1 MEKLEDNIDKFLL
14 RRIAYN
20 IPEKAKLKRVKL
32 KGEILDSPV
41 LASKKYHLNEHL
53 GFKNYDQIILE
64 FESILRENFDS
75 HCDISSFYR
84 NIKDLII
91 TEEKSTIITTIKRL
105 LGRSD
110 EGLFYPESNE
120 IALMSDNNGRDI
132 LFHELL
138 HLASSKVTPENI
150 VFTGFCQGKDL
161 GEKITGECINE
172 GYTEYLN
179 CKYFI
184 QRDSIYYDDDKIIA
198 RGIEDIIGSSKMEE
212 LYFNSDLKG
221 LINELS
227 KYCSEQ
233 VVNNLVARL
242 DTLTEG
248 RRPTRSK
255 VYRVFAEARQTIAGI
270 KINKVR
276 TQYSQGQISEVE
288 KEKQILFAKLY
299 SRDALIFEQDA
310 HIEKEE
316 SGIRII
322 DHNNNVFIDNKA
334 NIKVEIPVYHYQVKK

>member
-41 LASKKYHLNEHL
+41 LASKKYHLNEYL
-53 GFKNYDQIILE
+53 GFKNYDQIVLE
-64 FESILRENFDS
+64 FESILRENFGS

-84 NIKDLII
+84 NIKDLVI

-105 LGRSD
+105 LGRNN
-110 EGLFYPESNE
+110 EGCYYPESNE
-120 IALMSDNNGRDI
+120 IALMSDNNGRDVA
-132 LFHELL
+132 FHELL
-138 HLASSKVTPENI
+138 HLASSKVTPEDI
-150 VFTGFCQGKDL
+150 IFTGFCQGKDL
-161 GEKITGECINE
+161 GEIITGECINE

-233 VVNNLVARL
+233 VVNNL
-242 DTLTEG
+242 EIG
-248 RRPTRSK
+248 R
-255 VYRVFAEARQTIAGI
+255 
-270 KINKVR
+270 
-276 TQYSQGQISEVE
+276 
-288 KEKQILFAKLY
+288 
-299 SRDALIFEQDA
+299 A
-310 HIEKEE
+310 H
-316 SGIRII
+316 
-322 DHNNNVFIDNKA
+322 V
-334 NIKVEIPVYHYQVKK
+334 